1 MKEQGRPAV
10 VADRETGT
18 GKRKEQAPALRRRES
33 RDAREESM
41 SEGPFVQIDQER
53 EIRERLEAE
62 RIRLRAKA
70 GLGNSRHF
78 HRPLERPFKAEERD
92 RVTIL
97 FGGFTWKHEDL
108 IRAVFQGCGYRC
120 EKLPVPDVAGFQTG
134 KEFGNNG
141 QCNPTY
147 FTVGNL
153 VQYLQFLE
161 KEGLTRQQILDNYV
175 FFTAGSCGPCRFGMY
190 ESEYRFA
197 LKNAGFDGFR
207 VLLFKDSDGIKAASG
222 EPGLK
227 FSIDFGFG
235 MLNAMHLGDVI
246 NDLIYQIRP
255 FEVRKGETDHTFRE
269 AVDALCD
276 DLRNRKAFEIEQL
289 APAWA
294 KPKFR
299 NNKILRNVFN
309 VFGKWHEHM
318 WGTDYLNALHTA
330 REKLNSIEVDRTRVK
345 PVVKI
350 TGEFW
355 AQITEGDGN
364 FHMFEFL
371 EREGAQVLVE
381 PIATWVA
388 YLLYQAKAHA
398 KAKWPVKRPHRD
410 PHWYEA
416 RKQFANYIGLHKR
429 LWGISFGERMWKFFY
444 NRTREHLGGITHE
457 LVPQTELAALATP
470 FYNQFARGGEGH
482 LEVGKNVY
490 YTIHKRCHMVLALKP
505 FGCMPSSQSDGVQSA
520 VINKF
525 RDMIFLPIETSGEGE
540 VNAHSR
546 VQMALG
552 EAKVK
557 AKAEF
562 EECLKSTGKTLQQIR
577 DYIGEH
583 PELKRPFYRV
593 PHRDGVAGTAAQFV
607 LHVSD
612 RIDRDTRSWKRSRV
626 RVIGTPAAANSFA
639 QRAADTAEASQ
650 MVSSAK
656 SA

>member
-1 MKEQGRPAV
+1 MATR
-10 VADRETGT
+10 
-18 GKRKEQAPALRRRES
+18 L
-33 RDAREESM
+33 
-41 SEGPFVQIDQER
+41 VQIEQDQELQQ
-53 EIRERLEAE
+53 RLAAE
-62 RIRLRAKA
+62 RARLRQEA
-70 GLGNSRHF
+70 GLSSPSHF
-78 HRPLERPFKAEERD
+78 HRPVERPFKAEERNQ
-92 RVTIL
+92 VTIL

-108 IRAVFQGCGYRC
+108 IRAVFQGCGYNC

-161 KEGLTRQQILDNYV
+161 KQGLSRQHILDKYV

-190 ESEYRFA
+190 EAEYRFA

-207 VLLFKDSDGIKAASG
+207 VLLFKDSDGIKAESG

-227 FSIDFGFG
+227 FTVDFGFG

-246 NDLIYQIRP
+246 NDLVYQIRP
-255 FEVRKGETDHTFRE
+255 FEVNKGETDRVFRE
-269 AVDALCD
+269 TVDGLCD
-276 DLRNRKAFEIEQL
+276 DLKNRKAFEVEQL
-289 APAWA
+289 APDWA
-294 KPKFR
+294 KPKFK
-299 NNKILRNVFN
+299 NNKILRNTFN

-318 WGTDYLNALHTA
+318 WGKDYLNALHNA
-330 REKLNSIEVDRTRVK
+330 KERLNSIEVDRTRAK

-371 EREGAQVLVE
+371 EREGAQVIVE

-388 YLLYQAKAHA
+388 YLMYQAKAHA
-398 KAKWPVKRPHRD
+398 IAKWPVNRPYRN
-410 PHWYEA
+410 PKWYEVK
-416 RKQFANYIGLHKR
+416 KQFANYIGLRKK
-429 LWGISFGERMWKFFY
+429 LWGIGAGQRMWNFFY
-444 NRTREHLGGITHE
+444 HRTIKHLGGITHQ
-457 LVPQTELAALATP
+457 LVPQTELAELAHP

-490 YTIHKRCHMVLALKP
+490 YTIHKLCHMVLALKP

-525 RDMIFLPIETSGEGE
+525 KDMIFLPIETSGEGE

-562 EECLKSTGKTLQQIR
+562 EQCLKSTGKSLQQIR
-577 DYIGEH
+577 EYIEEY
-583 PELKRPFYRV
+583 PELKRPFYHV
-593 PHRDGVAGTAAQFV
+593 PHREGVAGTAAQFV

-612 RIDRDTRSWKRSRV
+612 RIDKDTRFWKRARV
-626 RVIGTPAAANSFA
+626 PGIAAPATSG
-639 QRAADTAEASQ
+639 D
-650 MVSSAK
+650 
-656 SA
+656 

>member
-1 MKEQGRPAV
+1 MATNLVQISKEQ
-10 VADRETGT
+10 
-18 GKRKEQAPALRRRES
+18 
-33 RDAREESM
+33 
-41 SEGPFVQIDQER
+41 

-62 RIRLRAKA
+62 RARLRKIA
-70 GLGNSRHF
+70 GLDEPQHF
-78 HRPLERPFKAEERD
+78 HRPIERAFKAEERS

-120 EKLPVPDVAGFQTG
+120 EKLPVPDVPAFQTG

-161 KEGLTRQQILDNYV
+161 KEGLSRQQILDNYV

-190 ESEYRFA
+190 EAEYRFA

-207 VLLFKDSDGIKAASG
+207 VLLFKDSDGIKAESG

-227 FSIDFGFG
+227 FTVDFGFG

-246 NDLIYQIRP
+246 NDLIYQVRP
-255 FEVRKGETDHTFRE
+255 FEVKKGESDRVFRE
-269 AVDALCD
+269 AVDGLCE
-276 DLRNRKAFEIEQL
+276 DLKSRKSFEIEQL
-289 APAWA
+289 APDWA
-294 KPKFR
+294 KPKFKS
-299 NNKILRNVFN
+299 NKILRNTFN
-309 VFGKWHEHM
+309 VFGKWHENM
-318 WGTDYLNALHTA
+318 WGKDYLEALRVA
-330 REKLNSIEVDRTRVK
+330 REKFNSIEVDRTRVK

-355 AQITEGDGN
+355 AQLTEGDGN
-364 FHMFEFL
+364 FHMFDFL

-388 YLLYQAKAHA
+388 YLMYQAKAHA
-398 KAKWPVKRPHRD
+398 IAKWPVNRPHAS
-410 PHWYEA
+410 PKWYEA
-416 RKQFANYIGLHKR
+416 KKQFANYIGLRKK
-429 LWGISFGERMWKFFY
+429 LWGIGAGQRMWNFFY
-444 NRTREHLGGITHE
+444 NRTIKHMGGITHE
-457 LVPQTELAALATP
+457 LVSQKELAELAHP

-490 YTIHKRCHMVLALKP
+490 YTIHKLCHMVLALKP

-525 RDMIFLPIETSGEGE
+525 KDMIFLPIETSGEGE

-562 EECLKSTGKTLQQIR
+562 EQCLKSTGKSLQEIHA
-577 DYIGEH
+577 YIEEH
-583 PELKRPFYRV
+583 PELKRPFYHV
-593 PHRDGVAGTAAQFV
+593 PHREGVAGTAAQFI
-607 LHVSD
+607 LHVGD
-612 RIDRDTRSWKRSRV
+612 RIDRDTRFWKRSRV
-626 RVIGTPAAANSFA
+626 PGVAIPV
-639 QRAADTAEASQ
+639 ASCN
-650 MVSSAK
+650 
-656 SA
+656 

>member
-1 MKEQGRPAV
+1 MA
-10 VADRETGT
+10 TN
-18 GKRKEQAPALRRRES
+18 L
-33 RDAREESM
+33 
-41 SEGPFVQIDQER
+41 VQIEKDD
-53 EIRERLEAE
+53 EIKQRLQAE
-62 RIRLRAKA
+62 RARLRQIA
-70 GLGNSRHF
+70 GLDQPSHF
-78 HRPLERPFKAEERD
+78 HRPVERAFTAEERNQ
-92 RVTIL
+92 VTIL

-120 EKLPVPDVAGFQTG
+120 EKLPVPNVAAFQTG
-134 KEFGNNG
+134 KEYGNNG

-161 KEGLTRQQILDNYV
+161 KEGIPRQQILDNYV

-190 ESEYRFA
+190 EAEYRFA
-197 LKNAGFDGFR
+197 LQNAGFDGFR

-227 FSIDFGFG
+227 FTIDFGFG

-255 FEVRKGETDHTFRE
+255 FEVNKGETDRVFRE
-269 AVDALCD
+269 MVDGLCE
-276 DLRNRKAFEIEQL
+276 DLRSRKSFEIEER
-289 APAWA
+289 APEWA
-294 KPKFR
+294 KPKFKS
-299 NNKILRNVFN
+299 NKVLRNMAN

-318 WGTDYLNALHTA
+318 WGKDYLNALHAA
-330 REKLNSIEVDRTRVK
+330 REKMNSIEVDRTKVK
-345 PVVKI
+345 SLVKI

-364 FHMFEFL
+364 FHMFDFL
-371 EREGAQVLVE
+371 EREGAQVMVE

-388 YLLYQAKAHA
+388 YLMYQAKAHA
-398 KAKWPVKRPHRD
+398 IAKWPVNQPYRNAE
-410 PHWYEA
+410 WYEPK
-416 RKQFANYIGLHKR
+416 KQFANYIGLRKK
-429 LWGISFGERMWKFFY
+429 LWGIGFGEKMWNFFY
-444 NRTREHLGGITHE
+444 HRTIKNLGGITHQ
-457 LVPQTELAALATP
+457 LVPQTELAEMAHP

-490 YTIHKRCHMVLALKP
+490 YTVHKLCHMVLALKP

-525 RDMIFLPIETSGEGE
+525 KDMIFLPIETSGEGE

-557 AKAEF
+557 AKGEF
-562 EECLKSTGKTLQQIR
+562 EQCLKSTGKSMQQIR
-577 DYIGEH
+577 GYIDEH
-583 PELKRPFYRV
+583 PELKRPFYHV
-593 PHRDGVAGTAAQFV
+593 PHRKGVAGTAAQFI

-612 RIDRDTRSWKRSRV
+612 RIDKDTHFWKRARV
-626 RVIGTPAAANSFA
+626 PVSVPA
-639 QRAADTAEASQ
+639 TASGD
-650 MVSSAK
+650 
-656 SA
+656 

>member
-1 MKEQGRPAV
+1 MATR
-10 VADRETGT
+10 
-18 GKRKEQAPALRRRES
+18 L
-33 RDAREESM
+33 
-41 SEGPFVQIDQER
+41 VQIEQDQELQK
-53 EIRERLEAE
+53 RLAAE
-62 RIRLRAKA
+62 RARLRQQA
-70 GLGNSRHF
+70 GLSAPSHF
-78 HRPLERPFKAEERD
+78 HRPVERAFTAEERN

-108 IRAVFQGCGYRC
+108 IRAVFQGCGYNC

-161 KEGLTRQQILDNYV
+161 KQGLSRQHILDHYV

-190 ESEYRFA
+190 EAEYRFA

-207 VLLFKDSDGIKAASG
+207 VLLFKDSDGIKAESG

-227 FSIDFGFG
+227 FSVDFGFG

-246 NDLIYQIRP
+246 NDLVYQIRP
-255 FEVRKGETDHTFRE
+255 FEVNKGETDRVFRE
-269 AVDALCD
+269 TVDGLCA
-276 DLRNRKAFEIEQL
+276 DLKNRKAFEIEQL
-289 APAWA
+289 APDWA
-294 KPKFR
+294 KPKFK
-299 NNKILRNVFN
+299 NNKILRNTFN

-318 WGTDYLNALHTA
+318 WGKDYLNALRNA
-330 REKLNSIEVDRTRVK
+330 KNRLNSIEVDRLRVK

-371 EREGAQVLVE
+371 EREGAQVIVE

-388 YLLYQAKAHA
+388 YLMYQAKAHA
-398 KAKWPVKRPHRD
+398 TAKWPVNRPHRT
-410 PHWYEA
+410 PKWYQVK
-416 RKQFANYIGLHKR
+416 KQFANYIGLRKK
-429 LWGISFGERMWKFFY
+429 LWAIGAGQRMWNFFY
-444 NRTREHLGGITHE
+444 HRTIEHLGGITHH
-457 LVPQTELAALATP
+457 LVPQTELAELAHP

-490 YTIHKRCHMVLALKP
+490 YTIHKLCHMVLALKP

-525 RDMIFLPIETSGEGE
+525 KDMIFLPIETSGEGE

-562 EECLKSTGKTLQQIR
+562 EQCLKSTGKSPQEIR
-577 DYIGEH
+577 AYIDEH
-583 PELKRPFYRV
+583 PQLKRPFYHV
-593 PHRDGVAGTAAQFV
+593 PHREGVAGTAAQFV

-612 RIDRDTRSWKRSRV
+612 RIDRDTRFWKRARV
-626 RVIGTPAAANSFA
+626 PGIATAATSG
-639 QRAADTAEASQ
+639 D
-650 MVSSAK
+650 
-656 SA
+656 

>member
-1 MKEQGRPAV
+1 MA
-10 VADRETGT
+10 TN
-18 GKRKEQAPALRRRES
+18 L
-33 RDAREESM
+33 
-41 SEGPFVQIDQER
+41 VQIGNDAEV
-53 EIRERLEAE
+53 EIKKRLEAE
-62 RIRLRAKA
+62 RARLRKVA
-70 GLGNSRHF
+70 GLDAPEHF
-78 HRPLERPFKAEERD
+78 HRPVERAFTAEQRNH
-92 RVTIL
+92 VTIL

-120 EKLPVPDVAGFQTG
+120 EKLPVPDVPAFQTG

-161 KEGLTRQQILDNYV
+161 KEGLSRQQILDNYV

-190 ESEYRFA
+190 EAEYRFA

-207 VLLFKDSDGIKAASG
+207 VLLFKDSDGIKAESG

-227 FSIDFGFG
+227 FTIDFGFG

-246 NDLIYQIRP
+246 NDIIYQIRP
-255 FEVRKGETDHTFRE
+255 FEVTKGESDRIFRE
-269 AVDALCD
+269 AVDGLCE
-276 DLRNRKAFEIEQL
+276 DLRNRKSFEIEQA
-289 APAWA
+289 APDWA
-294 KPKFR
+294 KPKFKS
-299 NNKILRNVFN
+299 NKILRNTAN
-309 VFGKWHEHM
+309 VFGKWHENM
-318 WGTDYLNALHTA
+318 WGKDYLGALQAA
-330 REKLNSIEVDRTRVK
+330 REKLNSIEVDRTKVK

-355 AQITEGDGN
+355 AQLTEGDGN

-388 YLLYQAKAHA
+388 YLMYQAKAHA
-398 KAKWPVKRPHRD
+398 IAKWPVNRPHRN
-410 PHWYEA
+410 PKWYEA
-416 RKQFANYIGLHKR
+416 KKQFFNYIGLHKK
-429 LWGISFGERMWKFFY
+429 LWGIGAGQRMWNFFY
-444 NRTREHLGGITHE
+444 HRTIRQMGGITHH
-457 LVPQTELAALATP
+457 LVPQNELADLANP

-490 YTIHKRCHMVLALKP
+490 YTIHKLCHMVLALKP

-525 RDMIFLPIETSGEGE
+525 KDMIFLPIETSGEGE

-562 EECLKSTGKTLQQIR
+562 EQCLKSTGKSLQEIQT
-577 DYIGEH
+577 YIEDH
-583 PELKRPFYRV
+583 PELKRPFYHV
-593 PHRDGVAGTAAQFV
+593 PHREGVAGTAAQFI

-612 RIDRDTRSWKRSRV
+612 RIDRDARFSKRARV
-626 RVIGTPAAANSFA
+626 SGVAMPAASCN
-639 QRAADTAEASQ
+639 
-650 MVSSAK
+650 
-656 SA
+656 

>member
-1 MKEQGRPAV
+1 MATQ
-10 VADRETGT
+10 
-18 GKRKEQAPALRRRES
+18 
-33 RDAREESM
+33 
-41 SEGPFVQIDQER
+41 FVQITSDS
-53 EIRERLEAE
+53 EIRKRLEAE
-62 RIRLRAKA
+62 RTRLRKIA
-70 GLGNSRHF
+70 GLDPPDHF
-78 HRPLERPFKAEERD
+78 HRPVERAFTKDERG

-120 EKLPVPDVAGFQTG
+120 EKLPVPDVPAFQIG

-161 KEGLTRQQILDNYV
+161 KEGLSRQEILDNYV

-190 ESEYRFA
+190 EAEYRFA
-197 LKNAGFDGFR
+197 LQNAGFDGFR
-207 VLLFKDSDGIKAASG
+207 VLLFKDSDGIKAESG

-227 FSIDFGFG
+227 FTVDFGFG
-235 MLNAMHLGDVI
+235 MLNALQLGDVI

-255 FEVRKGETDHTFRE
+255 FEVAKGETDRVFRE
-269 AVDALCD
+269 TVDGLCE
-276 DLRNRKAFEIEQL
+276 DLKNRKSFEIEKQ
-289 APAWA
+289 APDWA
-294 KPKFR
+294 KPKFKS
-299 NNKILRNVFN
+299 NKILRYTVNA
-309 VFGKWHEHM
+309 FGKWHEHM
-318 WGTDYLNALHTA
+318 WGKDYLDALQTA
-330 REKLNSIEVDRTRVK
+330 RNQLDSIEVDRTRVK

-355 AQITEGDGN
+355 AQLTEGDGN

-381 PIATWVA
+381 PIATWAA
-388 YLLYQAKAHA
+388 YLMYQAKANA
-398 KAKWPVKRPHRD
+398 ITKWPVNRPHARAK
-410 PHWYEA
+410 WYA
-416 RKQFANYIGLHKR
+416 LNKHFANYLGLRKKLWAIGA
-429 LWGISFGERMWKFFY
+429 GERMWNFFY
-444 NRTREHLGGITHE
+444 NRTINHLGGIAHR
-457 LVPQTELAALATP
+457 LVPQTELAELAHP

-490 YTIHKRCHMVLALKP
+490 YTVHKRCHMVLALKP

-562 EECLKSTGKTLQQIR
+562 EQCLKATGKSLEHIR
-577 DYIGEH
+577 SYIDEH
-583 PELKRPFYRV
+583 PELKRPFYHV
-593 PHRDGVAGTAAQFV
+593 PHREGVAGTAAQFI

-612 RIDRDTRSWKRSRV
+612 RINRDTRFWRRARV
-626 RVIGTPAAANSFA
+626 AGVAIPAASG
-639 QRAADTAEASQ
+639 D
-650 MVSSAK
+650 
-656 SA
+656 

>member
-1 MKEQGRPAV
+1 MATR
-10 VADRETGT
+10 
-18 GKRKEQAPALRRRES
+18 L
-33 RDAREESM
+33 
-41 SEGPFVQIDQER
+41 VQIEQDQELKQ
-53 EIRERLEAE
+53 RLAAE
-62 RIRLRAKA
+62 RARLREKA
-70 GLGNSRHF
+70 GLSAPSHF
-78 HRPLERPFKAEERD
+78 HRPVERAFTAEERN

-108 IRAVFQGCGYRC
+108 IRAVFQGCGYNC

-161 KEGLTRQQILDNYV
+161 KQGLSRQHILDHYV

-190 ESEYRFA
+190 EAEYRFA

-207 VLLFKDSDGIKAASG
+207 VLLFKDSDGIKAESG

-227 FSIDFGFG
+227 FSVDFGFG

-255 FEVRKGETDHTFRE
+255 FEVNKGQTDRVFRE
-269 AVDALCD
+269 TVDGLCA
-276 DLRNRKAFEIEQL
+276 DLKNRKAFEIEQL
-289 APAWA
+289 APDWA
-294 KPKFR
+294 KPKFK
-299 NNKILRNVFN
+299 NNKILRNTFN

-318 WGTDYLNALHTA
+318 WGKDYLNALRNA
-330 REKLNSIEVDRTRVK
+330 KGRLDSIEVDRLRVK

-355 AQITEGDGN
+355 AQLTEGDGN

-371 EREGAQVLVE
+371 EREGAQVVVE

-388 YLLYQAKAHA
+388 YLMYQAKAHA
-398 KAKWPVKRPHRD
+398 IAKWPVNRPHRN
-410 PHWYEA
+410 PKWYELK
-416 RKQFANYIGLHKR
+416 KQFANYIGLRKK
-429 LWGISFGERMWKFFY
+429 LWAIGAGQRMWNFFY
-444 NRTREHLGGITHE
+444 HRTIKHLGGITHH
-457 LVPQTELAALATP
+457 LVPQTELAELAHP

-490 YTIHKRCHMVLALKP
+490 YTIHKLCHMVLALKP

-525 RDMIFLPIETSGEGE
+525 KDMIFLPIETSGEGE

-562 EECLKSTGKTLQQIR
+562 EQCLKSTGKSLQEISA
-577 DYIGEH
+577 YIDEH
-583 PELKRPFYRV
+583 PELKRPFYHV
-593 PHRDGVAGTAAQFV
+593 PHREGVAGTAAQFI

-612 RIDRDTRSWKRSRV
+612 RIDRDTRFWKRARV
-626 RVIGTPAAANSFA
+626 PGIATPATSG
-639 QRAADTAEASQ
+639 D
-650 MVSSAK
+650 
-656 SA
+656 

>member
-1 MKEQGRPAV
+1 MATR
-10 VADRETGT
+10 
-18 GKRKEQAPALRRRES
+18 L
-33 RDAREESM
+33 
-41 SEGPFVQIDQER
+41 VQIANDS

-62 RIRLRAKA
+62 RMRLRKIA
-70 GLGNSRHF
+70 GLDPPEHF
-78 HRPLERPFKAEERD
+78 HRPVERAFTAPERS

-120 EKLPVPDVAGFQTG
+120 EKLPVPDVPAFQIG

-161 KEGLTRQQILDNYV
+161 REGLSRREILDNYV

-190 ESEYRFA
+190 EAEYRFA

-207 VLLFKDSDGIKAASG
+207 VLLFKDSDGIKAESG

-227 FSIDFGFG
+227 FTVDFGFG
-235 MLNAMHLGDVI
+235 MLNALHLGDVI
-246 NDLIYQIRP
+246 NDLVYQIRP
-255 FEVRKGETDHTFRE
+255 FEVRKGETDRVFRE
-269 AVDALCD
+269 TVDGLCE
-276 DLRNRKAFEIEQL
+276 DLKNRKAFEIEER
-289 APAWA
+289 APNWA
-294 KPKFR
+294 KPKFKS
-299 NNKILRNVFN
+299 NKILRYTVNA
-309 VFGKWHEHM
+309 FGKWHEHW
-318 WGTDYLNALHTA
+318 WGKDYLDALQTA
-330 REKLNSIEVDRTRVK
+330 RNKLNSIEVDRTRVK

-355 AQITEGDGN
+355 AQLTEGDGN

-388 YLLYQAKAHA
+388 YLMYQAKANA
-398 KAKWPVKRPHRD
+398 LAKWPVNRPHAN
-410 PHWYEA
+410 PKGYEVHKHFLNYLGL
-416 RKQFANYIGLHKR
+416 RKKLWAIGA
-429 LWGISFGERMWKFFY
+429 GERMWNFFY
-444 NRTREHLGGITHE
+444 NRTIRHLGGLAHR
-457 LVPQTELAALATP
+457 LVPQTELAELAHP

-525 RDMIFLPIETSGEGE
+525 KDMIFLPIETSGEGE

-552 EAKVK
+552 EGKVK

-562 EECLKSTGKTLQQIR
+562 EQCLKSTGKSLEQIR
-577 DYIGEH
+577 TYIGEH
-583 PELKRPFYRV
+583 PELKRPFYHV
-593 PHRDGVAGTAAQFV
+593 PHREGVAGTAAQFV

-612 RIDRDTRSWKRSRV
+612 RINRDTRFWRRARV
-626 RVIGTPAAANSFA
+626 PGIAIPAASG
-639 QRAADTAEASQ
+639 D
-650 MVSSAK
+650 
-656 SA
+656 

>member
-1 MKEQGRPAV
+1 MA
-10 VADRETGT
+10 TN
-18 GKRKEQAPALRRRES
+18 
-33 RDAREESM
+33 
-41 SEGPFVQIDQER
+41 FVKIQNDSDIKK
-53 EIRERLEAE
+53 RLEAE
-62 RIRLRAKA
+62 RQRLRKIA
-70 GLGNSRHF
+70 GLDQPKHF
-78 HRPLERPFKAEERD
+78 HRPMERAFTAEERSL
-92 RVTIL
+92 VTIL

-120 EKLPVPDVAGFQTG
+120 EKLPVPDVPAFQTG

-161 KEGLTRQQILDNYV
+161 KEGLSRQQILDNYV
-175 FFTAGSCGPCRFGMY
+175 FFTAGSCGSCRFGMY
-190 ESEYRFA
+190 EAEYRFA
-197 LKNAGFDGFR
+197 LKNAGFDVFR
-207 VLLFKDSDGIKAASG
+207 VLLFTDSDGMKASSG

-227 FSIDFGFG
+227 FTVDFGFG

-246 NDLIYQIRP
+246 NDLVYQIRP
-255 FEVRKGETDHTFRE
+255 FEVSKGETDRVFRE
-269 AVDALCD
+269 TVDGLCA
-276 DLRNRKAFEIEQL
+276 DLRNRKAFEIEQV
-289 APAWA
+289 APDWA
-294 KPKFR
+294 KPKFKS
-299 NNKILRNVFN
+299 NKILRYTVNA
-309 VFGKWHEHM
+309 FGKWHEHM
-318 WGTDYLNALHTA
+318 WGKDYLTALRSA
-330 REKLNSIEVDRTRVK
+330 RDKMNSIEVDRLRVK

-388 YLLYQAKAHA
+388 YLMYQAKANA
-398 KAKWPVKRPHRD
+398 IAKWPVKRPHAN
-410 PHWYEA
+410 PKWYEA
-416 RKQFANYIGLHKR
+416 KKHFANYIGLHKK
-429 LWGISFGERMWKFFY
+429 LWGIGAGERLWNFFY
-444 NRTREHLGGITHE
+444 NRTIKNLGGLTHQ
-457 LVPQTELAALATP
+457 LVPQTELAELAHP

-490 YTIHKRCHMVLALKP
+490 YTIHKLCHLVLALKP

-525 RDMIFLPIETSGEGE
+525 KDMIFLPVETSGEGE

-552 EAKVK
+552 EGKVK

-562 EECLKSTGKTLQQIR
+562 EQCLKSTGRSLTEIR
-577 DYIGEH
+577 EYIEEH
-583 PELKRPFYRV
+583 PELKRPFYHV
-593 PHRDGVAGTAAQFV
+593 PHREGVAGTAAQFV
-607 LHVSD
+607 LHVND
-612 RIDRDTRSWKRSRV
+612 RINRDTWFGKRTRV
-626 RVIGTPAAANSFA
+626 AGIAVPSTSG
-639 QRAADTAEASQ
+639 D
-650 MVSSAK
+650 
-656 SA
+656 

>member
-1 MKEQGRPAV
+1 MATR
-10 VADRETGT
+10 
-18 GKRKEQAPALRRRES
+18 L
-33 RDAREESM
+33 
-41 SEGPFVQIDQER
+41 VQIEQDQELKQ
-53 EIRERLEAE
+53 RLAAE
-62 RIRLRAKA
+62 RARLREKA
-70 GLGNSRHF
+70 GLSAPSHF
-78 HRPLERPFKAEERD
+78 HRPVERAFTAEERN

-108 IRAVFQGCGYRC
+108 IRAVFQGCGYNC
-120 EKLPVPDVAGFQTG
+120 EKLPVPDVAGFQAG

-161 KEGLTRQQILDNYV
+161 KQGLSRQHILDHYV

-190 ESEYRFA
+190 EAEYRFA

-207 VLLFKDSDGIKAASG
+207 VLLFKDSDGIKAESG

-227 FSIDFGFG
+227 FSVDFGFG

-246 NDLIYQIRP
+246 NDLVYQIRP
-255 FEVRKGETDHTFRE
+255 FEVNKGEADRVFRE
-269 AVDALCD
+269 TVDGLCA
-276 DLRNRKAFEIEQL
+276 DLKNRKAFEIEQL
-289 APAWA
+289 APDWA
-294 KPKFR
+294 KPKFKS
-299 NNKILRNVFN
+299 NKVLRNTFN

-318 WGTDYLNALHTA
+318 WGKDYLNALHNA
-330 REKLNSIEVDRTRVK
+330 KERLNSIEVDRLRVK

-355 AQITEGDGN
+355 AQLTEGDGN

-371 EREGAQVLVE
+371 EREGAQVIVE

-388 YLLYQAKAHA
+388 YLMYQAKAHA
-398 KAKWPVKRPHRD
+398 IAKWPVNRPHRT
-410 PHWYEA
+410 PKWHEPK
-416 RKQFANYIGLHKR
+416 RQFANYIGLRKK
-429 LWGISFGERMWKFFY
+429 LWAIGAGQRMWNFFY
-444 NRTREHLGGITHE
+444 HRTIKHLGGITHH
-457 LVPQTELAALATP
+457 LVPQTELAELAHP
-470 FYNQFARGGEGH
+470 FYSQFARGGEGH

-490 YTIHKRCHMVLALKP
+490 YTIHKLCHMVLALKP

-525 RDMIFLPIETSGEGE
+525 KDMIFLPIETSGEGE

-562 EECLKSTGKTLQQIR
+562 EQCLKSTGKSLPEIR
-577 DYIGEH
+577 AYIDEH
-583 PELKRPFYRV
+583 PELKRPFYHV
-593 PHRDGVAGTAAQFV
+593 PHREGVAGTAAQFI

-612 RIDRDTRSWKRSRV
+612 RIDRDTRFWKRARV
-626 RVIGTPAAANSFA
+626 PGIATPATSG
-639 QRAADTAEASQ
+639 D
-650 MVSSAK
+650 
-656 SA
+656 

>member
-1 MKEQGRPAV
+1 MATR
-10 VADRETGT
+10 
-18 GKRKEQAPALRRRES
+18 L
-33 RDAREESM
+33 
-41 SEGPFVQIDQER
+41 VQIEQDQELKQ
-53 EIRERLEAE
+53 RLAAE
-62 RIRLRAKA
+62 RARLREKA
-70 GLGNSRHF
+70 GLTAPSHF
-78 HRPLERPFKAEERD
+78 HRPVERAFTAEERN

-108 IRAVFQGCGYRC
+108 IRAVFQGCGYNC

-161 KEGLTRQQILDNYV
+161 KQGLSRQHILDHYV

-190 ESEYRFA
+190 EAEYRFA

-207 VLLFKDSDGIKAASG
+207 VLLFKDSDGIKAESG

-227 FSIDFGFG
+227 FSVDFGFG

-246 NDLIYQIRP
+246 NDLVYQIRP
-255 FEVRKGETDHTFRE
+255 FEMNKGETDRVFRE
-269 AVDALCD
+269 TVDGLCT
-276 DLRNRKAFEIEQL
+276 DLKNRKAFEIEQL
-289 APAWA
+289 APGWA
-294 KPKFR
+294 KPKFKT
-299 NNKILRNVFN
+299 NKILRNTFN

-318 WGTDYLNALHTA
+318 WGRDYLNALRNA
-330 REKLNSIEVDRTRVK
+330 KERMNSIEVDRLRVK

-364 FHMFEFL
+364 FHMFDFL
-371 EREGAQVLVE
+371 EREGAQVIVE

-388 YLLYQAKAHA
+388 YLMYQAKAHA
-398 KAKWPVKRPHRD
+398 TAKWPVNRPHRS
-410 PHWYEA
+410 PKWYEIK
-416 RKQFANYIGLHKR
+416 KQFANYIGLRKK
-429 LWGISFGERMWKFFY
+429 LWAIGAGQRMWNFFY
-444 NRTREHLGGITHE
+444 HRTIKHLGGITHH
-457 LVPQTELAALATP
+457 LVPQTELAELAHP

-490 YTIHKRCHMVLALKP
+490 YTIHKLCHMVLALKP

-525 RDMIFLPIETSGEGE
+525 KDMIFLPIETSGEGE

-562 EECLKSTGKTLQQIR
+562 EQCLNSTGKTLQEIR
-577 DYIGEH
+577 AYIDEH

-593 PHRDGVAGTAAQFV
+593 PHREGVAGTAAQFV

-612 RIDRDTRSWKRSRV
+612 RIEKDTRFWKRARV
-626 RVIGTPAAANSFA
+626 PGIATPATSG
-639 QRAADTAEASQ
+639 D
-650 MVSSAK
+650 
-656 SA
+656 

>member
-1 MKEQGRPAV
+1 MATNLVKISSE
-10 VADRETGT
+10 ADI
-18 GKRKEQAPALRRRES
+18 KA
-33 RDAREESM
+33 
-41 SEGPFVQIDQER
+41 
-53 EIRERLEAE
+53 RLEAE
-62 RIRLRAKA
+62 RARLRKIA
-70 GLGNSRHF
+70 GLDQPDHF
-78 HRPLERPFKAEERD
+78 HRPVERAFTAEQRAQT
-92 RVTIL
+92 TIL

-108 IRAVFQGCGYRC
+108 IRAVFQGTGYRC
-120 EKLPVPDVAGFQTG
+120 EKLPVPDVPAFQTG

-161 KEGLTRQQILDNYV
+161 KEGIPRQQILDNYV

-190 ESEYRFA
+190 EAEYRFA

-207 VLLFKDSDGIKAASG
+207 VLLFKDSDGIKAESG

-235 MLNAMHLGDVI
+235 MLNAMHMGDVM

-255 FEVRKGETDHTFRE
+255 FEAKKGETDRIFRE
-269 AVDALCD
+269 TVDGLCA
-276 DLRNRKAFEIEQL
+276 DLKNRKAFEIEQV
-289 APAWA
+289 APEWA
-294 KPKFR
+294 KPKFKS
-299 NNKILRNVFN
+299 NKILRNTFN

-318 WGTDYLNALHTA
+318 WGKDYLGALKNARA
-330 REKLNSIEVDRTRVK
+330 KMDSIEVDRTKVK

-355 AQITEGDGN
+355 AQLTEGDGN

-398 KAKWPVKRPHRD
+398 IAKWPVNKPHKD
-410 PHWYEA
+410 PKWYEA
-416 RKQFANYIGLHKR
+416 KKQFANYIGLHKK
-429 LWGISFGERMWKFFY
+429 LWGIGFGQKAWNFFY
-444 NRTREHLGGITHE
+444 HRTAEQLGGITHH
-457 LVPQTELAALATP
+457 LVPQQELADLAHP
-470 FYNQFARGGEGH
+470 FYNQYARGGEGH

-490 YTIHKRCHMVLALKP
+490 YTIHKMCHMVLALKP

-525 RDMIFLPIETSGEGE
+525 KDMIFLPIETSGEGE

-562 EECLKSTGKTLQQIR
+562 EACLKQTGKTLAEIHAYM
-577 DYIGEH
+577 DEH
-583 PELKRPFYRV
+583 PELKKPFYHV
-593 PHRDGVAGTAAQFV
+593 PHRPGIAGTAAQFV
-607 LHVSD
+607 LHVSE
-612 RIDRDTRSWKRSRV
+612 RIDKDTRFWKRSRV
-626 RVIGTPAAANSFA
+626 SGAVP
-639 QRAADTAEASQ
+639 QP
-650 MVSSAK
+650 VSGD
-656 SA
+656 